1 MFIAVLSTIA
11 RTWTQSKYP
20 STEGWTKTWY
30 IDTVD
35 CYSDVKKNEIM
46 PFAETWME
54 LETIIVSEVHQTE
67 KDKHS

>member
-30 IDTVD
+30 IDTEEAQENKV
-35 CYSDVKKNEIM
+35 SLVLKKG
-46 PFAETWME
+46 
-54 LETIIVSEVHQTE
+54 SQ
-67 KDKHS
+67 KKHHVLVRW